1 MKRVGWA
8 WRPEVR
14 PEIRG
19 VFGEFHHR
27 FHEDFTSNLMVLWWS
42 KTHQKNEGKGA
53 ILHDLTNT
61 QGDWCLIYVGKI
73 GANHEHVIAGQMI
86 DIEAID
92 GDYDYKPTKIADGAP
107 CDRVDNVY
115 IRAFYGFDWQWEAP
129 HNNTLWVLMWKT
141 RGYYEILGS
150 SFRGKIPYFQNT
162 LTYNSRILS
171 DLWGP

>member
-1 MKRVGWA
+1 MLIKLVTTTSRFLSRVPASPRHQGSPPCSA
-8 WRPEVR
+8 PWRGSVEL
-14 PEIRG
+14 G
-19 VFGEFHHR
+19 VPRFDPRSVGFLGNSPP

-92 GDYDYKPTKIADGAP
+92 GDYDYKPTKIADGHHVIGLITFIYEP
-107 CDRVDNVY
+107 SMDLTDNGRPPT
-115 IRAFYGFDWQWEAP
+115 I
-129 HNNTLWVLMWKT
+129 TL
-141 RGYYEILGS
+141 YES
-150 SFRGKIPYFQNT
+150 
-162 LTYNSRILS
+162 
-171 DLWGP
+171 